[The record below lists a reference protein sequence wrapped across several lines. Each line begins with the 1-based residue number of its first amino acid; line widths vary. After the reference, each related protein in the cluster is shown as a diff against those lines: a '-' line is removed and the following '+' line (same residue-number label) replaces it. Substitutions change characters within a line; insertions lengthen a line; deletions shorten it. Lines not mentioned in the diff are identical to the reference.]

1 MTDPADPSPTV
12 PDSTTI
18 PSHRG
23 SGSAPDSESEGSG
36 TEREGSDRGIAIVG
50 CTNVDV
56 LVRHVDELP
65 PPGTD
70 NTVEEVSVRAAGP
83 TMNVAFVVH
92 ALGDGPAVCF
102 GAVGDDALGRLVLDE
117 CAARD
122 VPTDGITRLAG
133 ERTGVS
139 VALESHT
146 RPRAFLTDLAA
157 AARFDETMLPGSF
170 RGFSDVVIGGYF
182 VAPGLRGE
190 ATIRLL
196 RSARADGARTWLD
209 SGWDTDSWTTG
220 GDREILAM
228 LPEVDFFVPN
238 EDEVRALTG
247 KPDPVDG
254 GRDLARKTRRGVI
267 LKVGADGA
275 WWIPREGDAVH
286 IPAPA
291 THVVDTTGAGD
302 ALNAGVIVG
311 LRRGLTIQD
320 SVTLGVHAA
329 SRIVGRT
336 SAHRWDPLPLS

>member
-1 MTDPADPSPTV
+1 MTNPSSGGTAPSV
-12 PDSTTI
+12 ST
-18 PSHRG
+18 
-23 SGSAPDSESEGSG
+23 
-36 TEREGSDRGIAIVG
+36 GIAILG

-56 LVRHVDELP
+56 LVRHVDALP

-122 VPTDGITRLAG
+122 VPTDGIARLAG

-157 AARFDETMLPGSF
+157 AARFDETMLPDSF

-182 VAPGLRGE
+182 VAPRLRGE
-190 ATIRLL
+190 ATL
-196 RSARADGARTWLD
+196 RVLRRARADGARTWLD
-209 SGWDTDSWTTG
+209 SGWDTDSWTAG
-220 GDREILAM
+220 GDREILAA

-238 EDEVRALTG
+238 DDEVAALTG
-247 KPDPVDG
+247 ESDPVAG
-254 GRDLARKTRRGVI
+254 GRALARLTRRGVI

-275 WWIPREGDAVH
+275 WWIPRDGDAVH
-286 IPAPA
+286 VPAPA
-291 THVVDTTGAGD
+291 TAVVDTTGAGD

-311 LRRGLTIQD
+311 LRRGLSIED
-320 SVTLGVHAA
+320 SVTLGVTAA
-329 SRIVGRT
+329 SRVVGRT
-336 SAHRWDPLPLS
+336 SAHRWDPLPL